1 MRNLKEI
8 KAILATIYCINQ
20 TSSKDEDIR
29 LICQYAFD
37 RILDSNTNMLTLCC
51 VGLKKEDIM
60 SDVLKLLQEE
70 TQYIQFKELYNRRM
84 KEKHSE
90 EK

>member
-8 KAILATIYCINQ
+8 KTILTAIYCINQ
-20 TSSKDEDIR
+20 TGVNDEDIR

-51 VGLKKEDIM
+51 AGFTKDGVMPEIE
-60 SDVLKLLQEE
+60 KLLEE
-70 TQYIQFKELYNRRM
+70 TNYIKFKEIKYAYKR
-84 KEKHSE
+84 
-90 EK
+90 